1 MKMIKRKNFISL
13 LGIMIVMSMTSVSH
27 AQWPTLDVSAIKEGI
42 SSKIELVKQSKIVT
56 QTTQLAGKMN
66 SAIGDAKSSMSKF
79 AGDNLKKIQEQA
91 KKLDEAKKRIEE
103 GKAKIDEAK
112 EKAQEAKEEYEKA
125 QKTINEA
132 KQEVEKAKQEVN
144 NVKSQVEEA
153 KATVNEVKE
162 TANAAKDL
170 AQEKVSS
177 VQNKVDDARS
187 DVNQAT
193 GNNTNSANDTFV
205 EDYVADYE
213 NKINSDSKIY
223 DNSLPVTEVKQPQT
237 VAPIPEETVQIPST
251 TPAEEAVAT
260 QPAAEGD
267 ATSAQTPTDGAQ
279 IPSTAPAE
287 EAVATQPAAEGNATS
302 AQTPTDGA
310 QTPSTAPAEEGAAT
324 QPAAEGN
331 ATSAQTPTDGAQTP
345 STAPAEEGAATQPA
359 AEGDATSAQTPTDG
373 AQAPNIATTEGAAV
387 STTDA
392 SQAGQLQQSPSKKDK
407 GFRRPFRQN
416 KKLKQN
422 KAQATD
428 NTDTLQENSST
439 STNNTEKKAQR
450 AANKKAKINKKKA
463 RQEKTLDTATSTTNA
478 AAVTSVASEKI
489 SDNETNLTALPQT
502 APVTAISKSSATLQQ
517 VTPAATASPS
527 ATSLQQVTP
536 AATTS
541 QSVTTLQQTTPAVTT
556 NAAPATLQKLT
567 PAVSNRTNTSKG
579 FRQRAIIK
587 NNLTLDKGASL
598 DVEKYVKIA
607 SYKSSETLMFGAESE
622 EYIPDGVINN
632 GEYEETIIP
641 ESLVDYCKIGVDKL
655 EDPTL
660 MEECLKKL
668 IRHQSDSDSQV
679 AAEGKSKITQIG
691 AENVIST
698 VTESMQMKNIAANYE
713 DQVLNT
719 FDEQAGSASTTRD
732 DSAVLA
738 QTNKE
743 IQTLLNKLIT
753 MQAAQL
759 SQTALGQL
767 SGLTAESLG
776 EQAETGESE

>member
-1 MKMIKRKNFISL
+1 M
-13 LGIMIVMSMTSVSH
+13 
-27 AQWPTLDVSAIKEGI
+27 
-42 SSKIELVKQSKIVT
+42 
-56 QTTQLAGKMN
+56 
-66 SAIGDAKSSMSKF
+66 
-79 AGDNLKKIQEQA
+79 
-91 KKLDEAKKRIEE
+91 
-103 GKAKIDEAK
+103 
-112 EKAQEAKEEYEKA
+112 
-125 QKTINEA
+125 
-132 KQEVEKAKQEVN
+132 
-144 NVKSQVEEA
+144 
-153 KATVNEVKE
+153 
-162 TANAAKDL
+162 
-170 AQEKVSS
+170 
-177 VQNKVDDARS
+177 
-187 DVNQAT
+187 
-193 GNNTNSANDTFV
+193 
-205 EDYVADYE
+205 
-213 NKINSDSKIY
+213 
-223 DNSLPVTEVKQPQT
+223 
-237 VAPIPEETVQIPST
+237 
-251 TPAEEAVAT
+251 
-260 QPAAEGD
+260 
-267 ATSAQTPTDGAQ
+267 
-279 IPSTAPAE
+279 
-287 EAVATQPAAEGNATS
+287 
-302 AQTPTDGA
+302 
-310 QTPSTAPAEEGAAT
+310 
-324 QPAAEGN
+324 
-331 ATSAQTPTDGAQTP
+331 
-345 STAPAEEGAATQPA
+345 
-359 AEGDATSAQTPTDG
+359 
-373 AQAPNIATTEGAAV
+373 
-387 STTDA
+387 
-392 SQAGQLQQSPSKKDK
+392 
-407 GFRRPFRQN
+407 
-416 KKLKQN
+416 
-422 KAQATD
+422 
-428 NTDTLQENSST
+428 QENGSI

-489 SDNETNLTALPQT
+489 SDNETNLTTLPQT
-502 APVTAISKSSATLQQ
+502 APVTAISKSSAT
-517 VTPAATASPS
+517 
-527 ATSLQQVTP
+527 LQQVTP

>member
-1 MKMIKRKNFISL
+1 MEVMMKMIKRKNFISL

-112 EKAQEAKEEYEKA
+112 EKAQKAKEEYEKA

-177 VQNKVDDARS
+177 VQNKVDDVRS

-237 VAPIPEETVQIPST
+237 VAPIPEEAVQI
-251 TPAEEAVAT
+251 
-260 QPAAEGD
+260 
-267 ATSAQTPTDGAQ
+267 
-279 IPSTAPAE
+279 
-287 EAVATQPAAEGNATS
+287 
-302 AQTPTDGA
+302 
-310 QTPSTAPAEEGAAT
+310 
-324 QPAAEGN
+324 
-331 ATSAQTPTDGAQTP
+331 P

-373 AQAPNIATTEGAAV
+373 AQAPSTAPAEEAVATQPAAEGNATSAQTPTDGAQTSSTAPAEEGAATQPAAEGNATSAQTPTDGAQAPSTAPAEEAVATQPAAEGNATSAQTPTDGAQAPSTAPAEEGAAV

-463 RQEKTLDTATSTTNA
+463 RQEKTLDTTTSTTNA

-489 SDNETNLTALPQT
+489 SDNETNLTTLPQT
-502 APVTAISKSSATLQQ
+502 APVTAISKSSAT
-517 VTPAATASPS
+517 
-527 ATSLQQVTP
+527 LQQVTP

>member
-1 MKMIKRKNFISL
+1 MEVMMKMIKRKNFISL

-112 EKAQEAKEEYEKA
+112 EKAQKAKEEYEKA

-132 KQEVEKAKQEVN
+132 KQKVEKAKQEVN

-177 VQNKVDDARS
+177 VQNKVDDVRS

-237 VAPIPEETVQIPST
+237 VAPIPEDTV
-251 TPAEEAVAT
+251 
-260 QPAAEGD
+260 
-267 ATSAQTPTDGAQ
+267 Q

-310 QTPSTAPAEEGAAT
+310 QTPSTAPAE
-324 QPAAEGN
+324 
-331 ATSAQTPTDGAQTP
+331 
-345 STAPAEEGAATQPA
+345 
-359 AEGDATSAQTPTDG
+359 
-373 AQAPNIATTEGAAV
+373 EGAAV

-428 NTDTLQENSST
+428 NTDTLQENGSI

-489 SDNETNLTALPQT
+489 SDNETNLTTLPQT
-502 APVTAISKSSATLQQ
+502 APVTAISKSSAT
-517 VTPAATASPS
+517 
-527 ATSLQQVTP
+527 LQQVTP